1 MDEHFF
7 SWELLDSD
15 GEWQA
20 GGQANAL
27 EDVQREGCR
36 YLMQYNTES
45 PHKLVITEHIT
56 RVVVVADAM

>member
-1 MDEHFF
+1 MDEHFY

-27 EDVQREGCR
+27 EDVQREGFR

-45 PHKLVITEHIT
+45 RHKLVITEHIT
-56 RVVVVADAM
+56 RVVAEVA

>member
-1 MDEHFF
+1 MDEHFY
-7 SWELLDSD
+7 SWELLDAD

-27 EDVQREGCR
+27 EDVRREGYR
-36 YLMQYNTES
+36 YLMQYNAEA

-56 RVVVVADAM
+56 RLVAEVV

>member
-1 MDEHFF
+1 MDDHFY
-7 SWELLDSD
+7 SWELMDAD

-27 EDVQREGCR
+27 EDVRREGYR
-36 YLMQYNTES
+36 YLMQYNAES

-56 RVVVVADAM
+56 RVVAEVV